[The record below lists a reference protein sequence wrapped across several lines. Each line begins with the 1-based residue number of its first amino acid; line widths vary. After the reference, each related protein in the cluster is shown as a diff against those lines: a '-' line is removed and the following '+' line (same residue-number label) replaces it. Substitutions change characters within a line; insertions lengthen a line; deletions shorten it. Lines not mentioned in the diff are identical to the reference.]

1 MFRSL
6 RHAKRTN
13 ATKSDAANDQAAL
26 ILDVRTAEEFTD
38 AHVPGALNIPVQE
51 LQQRYAELGHDKQQP
66 IIIYC
71 RSGARSA
78 MAASMLSQLGFTR
91 VKDIGA
97 MSNWR
102 A

>member
-1 MFRSL
+1 MFRSIG
-6 RHAKRTN
+6 HAKRTN
-13 ATKSDAANDQAAL
+13 ATKSNDQAAL
-26 ILDVRTAEEFTD
+26 ILDVRTAVEFAD
-38 AHVPGALNIPVQE
+38 AHVADALNIPVQE

-78 MAASMLSQLGFTR
+78 MAASMLSQLGFTH

-102 A
+102 V

>member
-1 MFRSL
+1 MFSFAGP
-6 RHAKRTN
+6 AKRK
-13 ATKSDAANDQAAL
+13 ATKSAGGNDQAAL
-26 ILDVRTAEEFTD
+26 LLDVRTAEEFAD

-51 LQQRYAELGHDKQQP
+51 LQQRQAELGNDKQQP

-78 MAASMLSQLGFTR
+78 MAARMLSQAGFTR

>member
-1 MFRSL
+1 MFRSVS
-6 RHAKRTN
+6 HAQPTN
-13 ATKSDAANDQAAL
+13 AKKSVDANDQAAL
-26 ILDVRTAEEFTD
+26 ILDVRTAEEFAD
-38 AHVPGALNIPVQE
+38 AHIDGALNIPVQE
-51 LQQRYAELGHDKQQP
+51 LQQRYVELGQDKQQS

-78 MAASMLSQLGFTR
+78 MAARMLSQLGFTR